1 MTLLRLMMLMILL
14 KGWEWDLNP
23 IWSRWSKRRRR
34 RTELIRF
41 ALTRRVNQRPKLSTK
56 DTRYPC
62 QHRHMKN
69 CHLHLNLLF
78 HVMTQLEC
86 NAHSNSGNHTVS
98 WCVILV
104 SSVLNYCRSVRYHHH
119 GMEVSNSK
127 SPNPILVNAQQADSP
142 APDCP
147 KRRFHAP
154 QTKQL
159 AGRGV
164 SCGRTWSCLGSL
176 ALIWLKDLISR
187 SCNPH
192 SNAPLP
198 SQLKASKFL
207 ALFLACWKL
216 KSWDTY
222 MRLRDVR
229 CLKPPGKYWH
239 KY

>member
-69 CHLHLNLLF
+69 CHLHWKLLF

-147 KRRFHAP
+147 KRRFHARK
-154 QTKQL
+154 TV
-159 AGRGV
+159 GI
-164 SCGRTWSCLGSL
+164 SCRRRTGCCLKKKSTWG
-176 ALIWLKDLISR
+176 AW
-187 SCNPH
+187 
-192 SNAPLP
+192 LP
-198 SQLKASKFL
+198 SAVISQNLFPLHSVNSKL
-207 ALFLACWKL
+207 SAMSTIMINAAKKQENL
-216 KSWDTY
+216 
-222 MRLRDVR
+222 
-229 CLKPPGKYWH
+229 
-239 KY
+239 

>member
-1 MTLLRLMMLMILL
+1 MWDIRKFINMTLLRLMMLMILL

-23 IWSRWSKRRRR
+23 IWSRWSERRRR

-98 WCVILV
+98 WCAILV

-127 SPNPILVNAQQADSP
+127 SPNPILVNAHKLIPRHQI
-142 APDCP
+142 APKGDFMLP
-147 KRRFHAP
+147 K
-154 QTKQL
+154 Q
-159 AGRGV
+159 
-164 SCGRTWSCLGSL
+164 SS
-176 ALIWLKDLISR
+176 
-187 SCNPH
+187 
-192 SNAPLP
+192 
-198 SQLKASKFL
+198 
-207 ALFLACWKL
+207 
-216 KSWDTY
+216 
-222 MRLRDVR
+222 
-229 CLKPPGKYWH
+229 
-239 KY
+239 

>member
-1 MTLLRLMMLMILL
+1 MSWHSLNVMHIVTLVTTLCHDAWSSSAVYSITVGQYAIIIMEWRSLLVKLKKPQPYFGKCTASWFPGTRLPQKEI
-14 KGWEWDLNP
+14 
-23 IWSRWSKRRRR
+23 SCS
-34 RTELIRF
+34 
-41 ALTRRVNQRPKLSTK
+41 
-56 DTRYPC
+56 
-62 QHRHMKN
+62 
-69 CHLHLNLLF
+69 
-78 HVMTQLEC
+78 
-86 NAHSNSGNHTVS
+86 
-98 WCVILV
+98 
-104 SSVLNYCRSVRYHHH
+104 
-119 GMEVSNSK
+119 
-127 SPNPILVNAQQADSP
+127 
-142 APDCP
+142 
-147 KRRFHAP
+147 

-159 AGRGV
+159 ASRGV

-176 ALIWLKDLISR
+176 ALIWTQDLISR